1 MYQYWNKEKIL
12 KYKEWMPDLELS
24 LQSQKVVG
32 NEITDETH
40 DQMIS
45 HEEEHY
51 ETAQRVKQTSQLYK
65 DHQFEDIN
73 SKQEIISTKLSLSL

>member
-1 MYQYWNKEKIL
+1 MYQYWSKEKIL

-24 LQSQKVVG
+24 LQSQRVVG
-32 NEITDETH
+32 NEINDETH

-51 ETAQRVKQTSQLYK
+51 KTSQHYK
-65 DHQFEDIN
+65 DHQFEDMN
-73 SKQEIISTKLSLSL
+73 SKQEIISTQLSLSL

>member
-24 LQSQKVVG
+24 LQSQRVVG
-32 NEITDETH
+32 NEINDETH
-40 DQMIS
+40 DQIS

-51 ETAQRVKQTSQLYK
+51 ETAQGVKQTSQHYK
-65 DHQFEDIN
+65 DH